1 VDLHPERL
9 ACPSQGGGKL
19 VVGLRWRGPLLTSK
33 EIRMSSGVTILAI
46 VLAGSMAVFVLLPI
60 LESRSQSES
69 MRVARRGSARQKQTL
84 ETLEAEK
91 MRVLRAI
98 RDLDFDYDL
107 DKLTVSTYTTQ
118 RIHLIQLAAAITQRI
133 DELEAEIAQQQER
146 IEEAVATLRRKQA
159 SR

>member
-1 VDLHPERL
+1 
-9 ACPSQGGGKL
+9 
-19 VVGLRWRGPLLTSK
+19 
-33 EIRMSSGVTILAI
+33 LAI

-69 MRVARRGSARQKQTL
+69 MRVARRGSARQKQAL
-84 ETLEAEK
+84 ETLWAEK
-91 MRVLRAI
+91 LRVLRAI

-107 DKLTVSTYTTQ
+107 DKLTVSAYTTQ
-118 RIHLIQLAAAITQRI
+118 RIYLIQLAAAITQRI

-146 IEEAVATLRRKQA
+146 IEDAVAALRQKRA